1 MDNRFLSMLGICK
14 KAGKIS
20 GGHDAA
26 FESISKGKAAACFL
40 CADASQ
46 RLREEF
52 KRTTAYEGRNI
63 PCIEIDS
70 TMNDIWYAAKIRAAV
85 FTVDD
90 AGFAKKL
97 MTLVDASVKEDFNG
111 N

>member
-1 MDNRFLSMLGICK
+1 
-14 KAGKIS
+14 
-20 GGHDAA
+20 
-26 FESISKGKAAACFL
+26 
-40 CADASQ
+40 
-46 RLREEF
+46 
-52 KRTTAYEGRNI
+52 
-63 PCIEIDS
+63 
-70 TMNDIWYAAKIRAAV
+70 MNDIWYAAKIRAAV